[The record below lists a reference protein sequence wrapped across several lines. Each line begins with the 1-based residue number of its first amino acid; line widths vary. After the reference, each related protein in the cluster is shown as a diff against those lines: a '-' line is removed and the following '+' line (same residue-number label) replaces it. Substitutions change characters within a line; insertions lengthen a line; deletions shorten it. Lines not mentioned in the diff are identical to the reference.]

1 MTGVQTCALPISEG
15 GDLGYFTK
23 EQMVP
28 EFAEAAFKLDKG
40 QISDPV
46 KTQFGW
52 HIIKV
57 EDKRTKPTPS
67 FDEVK
72 GQLQNYVARRAQA
85 ELVEKLRSTASIERL
100 DQPPALDPSALNPA
114 APAKK

>member
-1 MTGVQTCALPISEG
+1 
-15 GDLGYFTK
+15 
-23 EQMVP
+23 MVP

-57 EDKRTKPTPS
+57 EDKRTKPTPT

-72 GQLQNYVARRAQA
+72 GQLENYVAHRAQA
-85 ELVEKLRSTASIERL
+85 ELVEKLRKTANIERL
-100 DQPPALDPSALNPA
+100 DKPPAPATDPSALNPA